1 MLVSTYIKKPL
12 FGFNNKTLND
22 YIKQSNN
29 NYMKLMFKCNEERK
43 IKKIL
48 GLDNSQSQSQSQSQ
62 SPPPIKKNLLI
73 SSIIFLSLSTTIYY
87 FYSSKK

>member
-1 MLVSTYIKKPL
+1 MLVSTHIKNPS
-12 FGFNNKTLND
+12 FGFNNRTFND
-22 YIKQSNN
+22 YINQSNN

-48 GLDNSQSQSQSQSQ
+48 GLDNSQP
-62 SPPPIKKNLLI
+62 PPPIKKEFII

>member
-1 MLVSTYIKKPL
+1 MLVSTHIKNPSL
-12 FGFNNKTLND
+12 DFNNKTMND

-48 GLDNSQSQSQSQSQ
+48 GLDSSQL
-62 SPPPIKKNLLI
+62 PPPPSRKELI
-73 SSIIFLSLSTTIYY
+73 ISTIIFLSLSSTIYY

>member
-1 MLVSTYIKKPL
+1 MLVSTHIKNPS
-12 FGFNNKTLND
+12 FDFNNKTMND

-48 GLDNSQSQSQSQSQ
+48 GLDNSQSQP
-62 SPPPIKKNLLI
+62 PPPIKKNLLI